1 MKKLKYLLSLMLS
14 VVVMIAVSAAGAGYA
29 MAAGEGEGTFGP
41 PNTDGEIVAPTGTE
55 GGGVQVEGA
64 RTLTGEQKVMEG
76 LHDNEWFMKH
86 INKAIVEMKFCGTP
100 IDQILRNSTNNK
112 SDSIVVKY
120 YSIGQRP
127 LTATVKTDFVSNSGG
142 NPKGIEIDDNS
153 ILGEMDTLLV
163 MNADGTFVMGYD
175 NTRPLML
182 RVHSIN
188 RDTQLPMVYAVN
200 GTPTAGG
207 NPFIIPNL
215 DAGTV
220 LLRMGRAAAEKD
232 VSTGSYY
239 QLPEP
244 SEQFCQRFIMEVE
257 ESVYSRFSKKEL
269 DWTFTRMEKMAMEDM
284 RIGMEA
290 TGLFGIKSKHT
301 VNQQGVIYTTEGIW
315 YRAGKDLTLGHWEIV
330 LDEKGDP
337 VEDPD
342 NEGYYKQQYVITEN
356 ELVDLVADVNEGAGN
371 SSRKKFV
378 FVDKM
383 IYAALC
389 KIKTNNR
396 VRLLD
401 QEKNYMNLGLD
412 FQSYTSMGTTLMF
425 YRHDLFNEWGFE
437 GRAFVLDAEYLDKW
451 VFMNWER
458 KEYNLAD
465 LYIRNSNAVTMQE
478 FSCWTLAFP
487 DAHARVAIPEFE
499 EKAVPEEVASNG
511 AEQGTGG
518 AEQGAGGAEQGN
530 GGGGAG

>member
-1 MKKLKYLLSLMLS
+1 MKKLKYVLSMLLS
-14 VVVMIAVSAAGAGYA
+14 VVVMVMLSAAGTGYA
-29 MAAGEGEGTFGP
+29 MAEGDPAPEAGFGA
-41 PNTDGEIVAPTGTE
+41 PNVDGKNAVPA
-55 GGGVQVEGA
+55 GGPGAGKVVEGA
-64 RTLTGEQKVMEG
+64 RTLGGDQEVI
-76 LHDNEWFMKH
+76 HDNEWFLKH
-86 INKAIVEMKFCGTP
+86 VNQAIVEMKFCGTP
-100 IDQILRNSTNNK
+100 IDQILRNATTNK

-120 YSIGQRP
+120 YSVGQRP
-127 LTATVKTDFVSNSGG
+127 LRVTLTSALNKTTGA
-142 NPKGIEIDDNS
+142 PTGIEIDGNN

-163 MNADGTFVMGYD
+163 MDASGHFVVADGQTQ
-175 NTRPLML
+175 PLML
-182 RVHSIN
+182 RVHAISAETN
-188 RDTQLPMVYAVN
+188 KPMVYAVN
-200 GTPTAGG
+200 GEETTAG
-207 NPFIIPNL
+207 NPFIIPAL
-215 DAGTV
+215 EAGTV

-244 SEQFCQRFIMEVE
+244 TEQFCQRFIMEVE
-257 ESVYSRFSKKEL
+257 ESVYSRFSKTEL

-290 TGLFGIKSKHT
+290 TGLFGIKSKHV
-301 VNQQGVIYTTEGIW
+301 VNKQGLIYTTEGIW
-315 YRAGKDLTLGHWEIV
+315 YKAGKDLTIGHWEIV
-330 LDEKGDP
+330 TDSSGKP
-337 VEDPD
+337 VKDPD
-342 NEGYYKQQYVITEN
+342 SPGYYKQEYVITEN

-371 SSRKKFV
+371 SSRKKMV

-451 VFMNWER
+451 VFMDWQRE
-458 KEYNLAD
+458 EYDLNK

-478 FSCWTLAFP
+478 FSCWTLSFP
-487 DAHARVAIPEFE
+487 DAHARVAVPEYVAV
-499 EKAVPEEVASNG
+499 AVPEVSETPETPEPDNG
-511 AEQGTGG
+511 STPAEPGEGNGNSEQG
-518 AEQGAGGAEQGN
+518 QG
-530 GGGGAG
+530 

>member
-1 MKKLKYLLSLMLS
+1 MKKLKMLLSMLFS
-14 VVVMIAVSAAGAGYA
+14 VVVMIAAAASSAGYA
-29 MAAGEGEGTFGP
+29 MAVDDFVGAAA
-41 PNTDGEIVAPTGTE
+41 NAAAASSDGEAVAQTVE
-55 GGGVQVEGA
+55 GGGATVEGA
-64 RTLTGEQKVMEG
+64 RTITGEQKIM
-76 LHDNEWFMKH
+76 DNEWFLKQV
-86 INKAIVEMKFCGTP
+86 NKAIVEMKFCGTP

-120 YSIGQRP
+120 YSVGQRP
-127 LTATVKTDFVSNSGG
+127 LTATVAAAFTSNSNGQ
-142 NPKGIEIDDNS
+142 PKAIEIDDNS

-163 MNADGTFVMGYD
+163 MTEEGQFVLGADGD
-175 NTRPLML
+175 RPLML
-182 RVHSIN
+182 RVHAVN
-188 RDTQLPMVYAVN
+188 RESNQPMVYAVN
-200 GTPTAGG
+200 GTKTAKG
-207 NPFIIPNL
+207 NAFIIPNL
-215 DAGTV
+215 PAGTV

-244 SEQFCQRFIMEVE
+244 TEQFCQRFIMEVE
-257 ESVYSRFSKKEL
+257 ESVYSRFSKTEL

-301 VNQQGVIYTTEGIW
+301 VNNQGVIYTTEGIW
-315 YRAGKDLTLGHWEIV
+315 YRAGKDLTLGHWEKV
-330 LDEKGDP
+330 LDETGNP
-337 VEDPD
+337 IEDTENP
-342 NEGYYKQQYVITEN
+342 GYYKQQYVIEEN

-396 VRLLD
+396 IRLLD

-458 KEYNLAD
+458 KEYDLKD

-487 DAHARVAIPEFE
+487 DAHARVAVPTFVAE
-499 EKAVPEEVASNG
+499 AVPTENPN
-511 AEQGTGG
+511 QG
-518 AEQGAGGAEQGN
+518 QN
-530 GGGGAG
+530 SL

>member
-1 MKKLKYLLSLMLS
+1 MKKLKMLLSMLLS
-14 VVVMIAVSAAGAGYA
+14 VVVMIAVSATGAGYA
-29 MAAGEGEGTFGP
+29 MAADGEGTFGP
-41 PNTDGEIVAPTGTE
+41 PNTDGEIAVNTGGE
-55 GGGVQVEGA
+55 GAGKTVEGA
-64 RTLTGEQKVMEG
+64 RTLTGEQKVMEDI
-76 LHDNEWFMKH
+76 HDNEWFLKH

-120 YSIGQRP
+120 YSVGQRP
-127 LTATVKTDFVSNSGG
+127 LTATVKTDFVSNTGG

-153 ILGEMDTLLV
+153 ILGEMDTLLC
-163 MNADGTFVMGYD
+163 MDADGKFIMGASGD
-175 NTRPLML
+175 RPLML
-182 RVHSIN
+182 RVSSIN
-188 RDTQLPMVYAVN
+188 RDTKLPMVYAVN
-200 GTPTAGG
+200 GTETAGG
-207 NPFIIPNL
+207 KPFIIPNL

-244 SEQFCQRFIMEVE
+244 TEQFCQRFMMEVE
-257 ESVYSRFSKKEL
+257 ESVYSRFSKTEL

-290 TGLFGIKSKHT
+290 TGLFGIKGKH
-301 VNQQGVIYTTEGIW
+301 VVDQQGVIYTTEGIW
-315 YRAGKDLTLGHWEIV
+315 YRAGKDLTLGHWELV
-330 LDEKGDP
+330 LDEQGNP
-337 VEDPD
+337 IEDPD

-458 KEYNLAD
+458 TEYD
-465 LYIRNSNAVTMQE
+465 LNKLYVRNSNAVTMQE

-487 DAHARVAIPEFE
+487 DAHARVAIAEFE
-499 EKAVPEEVASNG
+499 PKAVTSDVVDAGSDNAG
-511 AEQGTGG
+511 NDNAGTG
-518 AEQGAGGAEQGN
+518 N
-530 GGGGAG
+530 G

>member
-1 MKKLKYLLSLMLS
+1 MLLS

-29 MAAGEGEGTFGP
+29 MAAGDPVPEEQFGEA
-41 PNTDGEIVAPTGTE
+41 NHDGETVATTVE
-55 GGGVQVEGA
+55 GGGKTVEGA
-64 RTLTGEQKVMEG
+64 RTITGEQKIM
-76 LHDNEWFMKH
+76 DNEWFLKQV
-86 INKAIVEMKFCGTP
+86 NKAIVEMKFCGTP
-100 IDQILRNSTNNK
+100 IDQILRSGTTNK
-112 SDSIVVKY
+112 SNSIVVKY
-120 YSIGQRP
+120 YSVGQRP
-127 LTATVKTDFVSNSGG
+127 LKATLSATLNKTTGA
-142 NPKGIEIDDNS
+142 PTGIEIDDNN

-163 MNADGTFVMGYD
+163 MTEDGRFVVADGQ
-175 NTRPLML
+175 TRPLML
-182 RVHSIN
+182 RVHAISAETN
-188 RDTQLPMVYAVN
+188 KPMVYAVN
-200 GTPTAGG
+200 GEMTAND
-207 NPFIIPNL
+207 NPYIIPQL
-215 DAGTV
+215 PAGTV

-244 SEQFCQRFIMEVE
+244 TEQFCQRFIMEVE
-257 ESVYSRFSKKEL
+257 ESVYSRFSKTEL

-301 VNQQGVIYTTEGIW
+301 VNKQGVIYTTEGIW
-315 YRAGKDLTLGHWEIV
+315 YRAGKDLTIGHWEIV
-330 LDEKGDP
+330 KDELGNP
-337 VEDPD
+337 VEDTD
-342 NEGYYKQQYVITEN
+342 NPGYYKQEYVITEN

-371 SSRKKFV
+371 SSRKKMV

-396 VRLLD
+396 IRLLD

-451 VFMNWER
+451 VFMDWER
-458 KEYNLAD
+458 KEYDLTK

-478 FSCWTLAFP
+478 FSCWTLSFP
-487 DAHARVAIPEFE
+487 DAHARVAVPEFE
-499 EKAVPEEVASNG
+499 AKAVPEEAEENLNG
-511 AEQGTGG
+511 
-518 AEQGAGGAEQGN
+518 
-530 GGGGAG
+530 